1 MLKTVDGKASPISFL
16 EMTAN
21 STGLRPSDQLND
33 DLSEDNVS
41 ATVRLSVRNGL
52 SITAYANS
60 AP

>member
-1 MLKTVDGKASPISFL
+1 MLKTADGKASPISFL

>member
-1 MLKTVDGKASPISFL
+1 MLKTADGKASPISFL

-41 ATVRLSVRNGL
+41 ATVRLSVRNGF